1 MREKILAVLIPA
13 VVVPLVLI
21 VIGTIYKMKEKSRNG
36 EKNPIIFF
44 EEAMEFD
51 LVTLAWVISVIVFLF
66 IIQIIAS
73 SF

>member
-1 MREKILAVLIPA
+1 MKEKILAVVIPA
-13 VVVPLVLI
+13 VIVPLVLI

-36 EKNPIIFF
+36 EKPNNFF

-51 LVTLAWVISVIVFLF
+51 LVTLAWVISIIVFIF

>member
-1 MREKILAVLIPA
+1 MKEKILAVLIPA
-13 VVVPLVLI
+13 VIVPVVLI
-21 VIGTIYKMKEKSRNG
+21 IIGTIYKMKEKSRNG
-36 EKNPIIFF
+36 KKPNNFF

>member
-36 EKNPIIFF
+36 EKPKLFF
-44 EEAMEFD
+44 Y
-51 LVTLAWVISVIVFLF
+51 L
-66 IIQIIAS
+66 
-73 SF
+73 

>member
-36 EKNPIIFF
+36 EKPNNFF

>member
-1 MREKILAVLIPA
+1 MREKVLAVLIPA

-36 EKNPIIFF
+36 EKPNNFF

>member
-1 MREKILAVLIPA
+1 MIEKILAVVIPA
-13 VVVPLVLI
+13 VIVPLVLI
-21 VIGTIYKMKEKSRNG
+21 IIGTIYKMKEKPRKG
-36 EKNPIIFF
+36 EKPNNFL

-51 LVTLAWVISVIVFLF
+51 LRLLAWVISIIVFLF

>member
-1 MREKILAVLIPA
+1 MKEKILAVVIPA
-13 VVVPLVLI
+13 VIVPLVLI

-36 EKNPIIFF
+36 EKPNNFF

-51 LVTLAWVISVIVFLF
+51 LVTLAWVISIIVFLF

>member
-1 MREKILAVLIPA
+1 MKEKILAVVIPA
-13 VVVPLVLI
+13 VIVPLVLI
-21 VIGTIYKMKEKSRNG
+21 VIGTIYKMKEKSRKG
-36 EKNPIIFF
+36 EKPNNFL

-51 LVTLAWVISVIVFLF
+51 LRLLAWVISIIVFLF

>member
-36 EKNPIIFF
+36 EKPNNFF

-51 LVTLAWVISVIVFLF
+51 LVTLAWVISIIVFLF

>member
-1 MREKILAVLIPA
+1 MKEKILAVVIPA
-13 VVVPLVLI
+13 VIVPLVLI

-36 EKNPIIFF
+36 EKPNNFL

-51 LVTLAWVISVIVFLF
+51 LRLLAWVISIIVYLF
-66 IIQIIAS
+66 IIQIVAS

>member
-1 MREKILAVLIPA
+1 MIEKILAVVIPA
-13 VVVPLVLI
+13 VIVPLVLI
-21 VIGTIYKMKEKSRNG
+21 IIGTIYKMKEKSRNG
-36 EKNPIIFF
+36 EKPNNFF

-51 LVTLAWVISVIVFLF
+51 LVTLAWVISIIVFLF

>member
-1 MREKILAVLIPA
+1 MKEKILAVVIPA
-13 VVVPLVLI
+13 VIVPLVLI

-36 EKNPIIFF
+36 EKPNNFF

>member
-1 MREKILAVLIPA
+1 MKEKILAVLIPA
-13 VVVPLVLI
+13 VIVPVVLI
-21 VIGTIYKMKEKSRNG
+21 IIGTIYKMKEKSRNG
-36 EKNPIIFF
+36 EKPNNFF

>member
-36 EKNPIIFF
+36 EKPNNFF

-51 LVTLAWVISVIVFLF
+51 LVTLVWVISVIVFLF

>member
-1 MREKILAVLIPA
+1 MKEKILAVVIPA
-13 VVVPLVLI
+13 VIVPLVLI

-36 EKNPIIFF
+36 EKPNNFF

-51 LVTLAWVISVIVFLF
+51 LVTLVWVISIIVFLF

>member
-1 MREKILAVLIPA
+1 MIEKILAVVIPA
-13 VVVPLVLI
+13 VIVPLVLI

-36 EKNPIIFF
+36 EKPNNFF

-51 LVTLAWVISVIVFLF
+51 LVTLAWVISIIVFLF

>member
-36 EKNPIIFF
+36 EKPNNFF

-66 IIQIIAS
+66 IIQIVAS

>member
-1 MREKILAVLIPA
+1 MKEKILAVVIPA
-13 VVVPLVLI
+13 VIVPLVLI

-36 EKNPIIFF
+36 EKPNNFF

-51 LVTLAWVISVIVFLF
+51 LVTLAWVIFIIVFLF

>member
-1 MREKILAVLIPA
+1 MKEKILAVVIPA
-13 VVVPLVLI
+13 VIVPLVLI

-36 EKNPIIFF
+36 EKPNNFF

-51 LVTLAWVISVIVFLF
+51 LVTLAWVISIIVFLF
-66 IIQIIAS
+66 IIQIISS

>member
-1 MREKILAVLIPA
+1 MIEKILAVVIPA
-13 VVVPLVLI
+13 VIVPLVLI
-21 VIGTIYKMKEKSRNG
+21 IIGTIYKMKEKSRIG
-36 EKNPIIFF
+36 EKPNNFL

-51 LVTLAWVISVIVFLF
+51 LRLLAWVISIIVFLF

>member
-1 MREKILAVLIPA
+1 MIEKILAVVIPA
-13 VVVPLVLI
+13 VIVPLVLI
-21 VIGTIYKMKEKSRNG
+21 IIGTIYKMKEKSRKW
-36 EKNPIIFF
+36 EKPNNFL

-51 LVTLAWVISVIVFLF
+51 LRLLAWVISIIVFLF

>member
-1 MREKILAVLIPA
+1 MKEKRLAVVIPA
-13 VVVPLVLI
+13 VIVPLVLI

-36 EKNPIIFF
+36 EKPNNFF

-51 LVTLAWVISVIVFLF
+51 LVTLAWVISIIVFLF

>member
-36 EKNPIIFF
+36 EKPNN
-44 EEAMEFD
+44 
-51 LVTLAWVISVIVFLF
+51 FLRKLWNS
-66 IIQIIAS
+66 I
-73 SF
+73 

>member
-1 MREKILAVLIPA
+1 MIEKILAVVIPA
-13 VVVPLVLI
+13 VIVPLVLI
-21 VIGTIYKMKEKSRNG
+21 IIVTIYKMKEKSRKG
-36 EKNPIIFF
+36 EKPNNFL

-51 LVTLAWVISVIVFLF
+51 LRLLAWVISIIVFLF

>member
-1 MREKILAVLIPA
+1 MKEKILAVIIPA
-13 VVVPLVLI
+13 VIVPLVLI
-21 VIGTIYKMKEKSRNG
+21 IIGTICKMKEKSRKG
-36 EKNPIIFF
+36 EKPNNFL

-51 LVTLAWVISVIVFLF
+51 LRLLAWVISIIIFLF

>member
-1 MREKILAVLIPA
+1 MKEKILAVVIPA
-13 VVVPLVLI
+13 VIVPLVLI

-36 EKNPIIFF
+36 EKPNNFF

-51 LVTLAWVISVIVFLF
+51 LVTLAWVVSIIVFLF

>member
-1 MREKILAVLIPA
+1 MKEKLLAVVIPA
-13 VVVPLVLI
+13 VIVPLVLI

-36 EKNPIIFF
+36 EKPNNFF

-51 LVTLAWVISVIVFLF
+51 LVTLAWVISIIVFLF

>member
-1 MREKILAVLIPA
+1 MKEKILAVLIPA
-13 VVVPLVLI
+13 VIVPLVLI

-36 EKNPIIFF
+36 EKPNNFF

-51 LVTLAWVISVIVFLF
+51 LVTLAWVISIIVFLF